1 MAIPS
6 RQIGWSAKS
15 NLLWQISKQLEYLTK
30 VIGGNVPAT
39 TTTTTTAT
47 PTTTTTTSST
57 TSTTTSTSTSTSTS
71 TTSTTSTS
79 TSTTTTTTTVAPT
92 TTTTTT
98 IQVYTIGQ
106 SALGGKIAYILQ
118 PGDPGYSAS
127 VQKGLVATTAD
138 ISTGA
143 IWGCIGL
150 PISGATGTAIGTGN
164 ANTVAIIADCE
175 TAGIAARLCADLVQ
189 GGYSD
194 WYLPS
199 KNELNAL
206 YTNKDAI
213 GGFDEFAFYWSSS
226 QSSSTE
232 AWYQE
237 FFNGSQ
243 FTDPKEIEA
252 YVRAIRSF

>member
-6 RQIGWSAKS
+6 QQIGWSQKAK
-15 NLLWQISKQLEYLTK
+15 LLWQISKQMEYLTK
-30 VIGGNVPAT
+30 VMGGNTPT
-39 TTTTTTAT
+39 TTTTTTTVA

-57 TSTTTSTSTSTSTS
+57 STTSTTS
-71 TTSTTSTS
+71 TSTTSTS

-237 FFNGSQ
+237 FFDGAQ
-243 FTDPKEIEA
+243 FTDPKDFEVK
-252 YVRAIRSF
+252 VRAIRSF

>member
-6 RQIGWSAKS
+6 QQIGWSQKAK
-15 NLLWQISKQLEYLTK
+15 LLWQISKQMEYLTK
-30 VIGGNVPAT
+30 VMGGNTPT
-39 TTTTTTAT
+39 TTTTTTTVAPT
-47 PTTTTTTSST
+47 TTTTTTVAPTTTTTTSST
-57 TSTTTSTSTSTSTS
+57 ST
-71 TTSTTSTS
+71 TTSTS

-237 FFNGSQ
+237 FFNGTQ
-243 FTDPKEIEA
+243 FTDPKDLEVK
-252 YVRAIRSF
+252 VRAIRSF